1 MPTETDMTGIDAMR
15 RLHRTVVQ
23 VSSGGNLVDTLQAVV
38 EGVLDAVGFEVAVV
52 SLLADDATY
61 ETLAVAGPEG
71 ARDQLLDRSL
81 PADAWDAELAIAE
94 SWGALYFVPHERLP
108 EGKPVGWVPE
118 VEDEDEDEDDPD
130 AWHHLDALFTQ
141 LRSPAGD
148 VVGVLSVDLPHDRR
162 KPDRFRR
169 ELLEMFATQA
179 GIAINNAR
187 LTDRLRASEEVL
199 RQAFD
204 GAGSGMAVIGLHLGD
219 AGRFVR
225 VNPAFCRMVGRRE
238 ADLLH
243 SKDDDIT
250 HPDDRAAR
258 AALLG
263 ELVKRGAAGSPRQSE
278 KRYLHSDGT
287 IIWALVTTSIVW
299 SADGRPLSAVS
310 QIEDVSSRRAAEAEL
325 ARRADHD
332 VLTGLP
338 NRRTLRRRLVEVIQS
353 SQQQQD
359 QGAVLFCDIDRF
371 KKVNDTLGHGVGDRV
386 LMAIAGRL
394 QAAARDSD
402 MVARLGGDEFV
413 VVGRGLSVAQAE
425 ELAERLRV
433 VTAEP
438 IGIDGLDEPLCATL
452 SIGIAMMD
460 TQTTDPDKL
469 LHRADEAM
477 YQAKLSGRDAYRMA
491 GTTAQD
497 W

>member
-1 MPTETDMTGIDAMR
+1 MPTETDMTGMDVMR

-61 ETLAVAGPEG
+61 ETLAVAGPEE
-71 ARDQLLDRSL
+71 ARAQLLHRSL

-94 SWGALYFVPHERLP
+94 SWGALHFVPHERLP
-108 EGKPVGWVPE
+108 EGEPSGWVPDMD
-118 VEDEDEDEDDPD
+118 VADNPD
-130 AWHHLDALFTQ
+130 AWHPLDALFTQ
-141 LRSPAGD
+141 LRSPAGE

-187 LTDRLRASEEVL
+187 LTDLLRASEEEL
-199 RQAFD
+199 RQAFE
-204 GAGSGMAVIGLHLGD
+204 GAGSGMAVIGLHLSD

-238 ADLLH
+238 SDLLR
-243 SKDDDIT
+243 SKGEDIT
-250 HPDDRAAR
+250 HPDDRAAQ

-263 ELVKRGAAGSPRQSE
+263 ELVKRGAAGSPQQSE

-299 SADGRPLSAVS
+299 SADERPLSVVS
-310 QIEDVSSRRAAEAEL
+310 QIEDISSRRAAEAEL
-325 ARRADHD
+325 ARRADND

-338 NRRTLRRRLVEVIQS
+338 NRRTLRRRLVEVMQS
-353 SQQQQD
+353 SQPQD
-359 QGAVLFCDIDRF
+359 RGAVLFCDIDKF
-371 KKVNDTLGHGVGDRV
+371 KRVNDTLGHGVGDRV
-386 LMAIAGRL
+386 LVAIAGRL

-413 VVGRGLSVAQAE
+413 VIGRGLSVAHAE

-438 IGIDGLDEPLCATL
+438 IGIDGLDEPLRTTL

-460 TQTTDPDKL
+460 EQTTDPDNL

-477 YQAKLSGRDAYRMA
+477 YQAKLAGRDAYRMA
-491 GTTAQD
+491 ATTAQH
-497 W
+497 